1 MAEFVTPEQ
10 CEAYRDC
17 IYKVDTNQ
25 EVRLGRLDAEV
36 SIIKTLMFSILGVLV
51 SGFIGTIFAVLSLR

>member
-1 MAEFVTPEQ
+1 MGEFVTSEQ
-10 CEAYRDC
+10 CEAYRNC
-17 IYKVDTNQ
+17 IYKVDTDQ

-36 SIIKTLMFSILGVLV
+36 NIIKTLMFSILGVLV